1 MHRNTQQAGGLEKRL
16 MQAQEASRWK
26 KSESAADDDDDDDDE
41 NEDAHGGR
49 GFYQHLG
56 KMPWAQSWGV
66 TWRA

>member
-1 MHRNTQQAGGLEKRL
+1 MEGLEKRL

-26 KSESAADDDDDDDDE
+26 KGESADDDDDDDE

-56 KMPWAQSWGV
+56 KMPWAQS
-66 TWRA
+66 